1 MNKYEIETL
10 RKRMAEKER
19 KEREYF
25 ERRAKEE
32 MEKQRKEKED
42 AIAKKKKEREDADK
56 AERHRIWKTMG
67 QNYFNRMLANEEK
80 VERARKY
87 EEEQEALKLCY
98 IYIIYVITLYIM
110 LFSRF
115 STRSRK

>member
-87 EEEQEALKLCY
+87 EEEQEALKLAAEKKERQY
-98 IYIIYVITLYIM
+98 AKSM
-110 LFSRF
+110 R
-115 STRSRK
+115 

>member
-87 EEEQEALKLCY
+87 EEEQEALKLKK
-98 IYIIYVITLYIM
+98 VI
-110 LFSRF
+110 
-115 STRSRK
+115 

>member
-67 QNYFNRMLANEEK
+67 QNYFNRMLLI
-80 VERARKY
+80 
-87 EEEQEALKLCY
+87 LKN
-98 IYIIYVITLYIM
+98 
-110 LFSRF
+110 LFFLFVF
-115 STRSRK
+115 SYFLPLFLFLT

>member
-42 AIAKKKKEREDADK
+42 AIAKKKKEKEESESDDDFLNYDFAQADNDASTKNFQPETKIMIKTDK
-56 AERHRIWKTMG
+56 RRL
-67 QNYFNRMLANEEK
+67 Q
-80 VERARKY
+80 
-87 EEEQEALKLCY
+87 
-98 IYIIYVITLYIM
+98 
-110 LFSRF
+110 
-115 STRSRK
+115 